1 MRGLQ
6 QRDVPLEAD
15 QQIHPPR
22 VGQRLGLEHEQR
34 RHVIPT
40 RQARSQLGDDRVR
53 RVEHVRRGDRRRMLE
68 HVYESI
74 NSQ

>member
-1 MRGLQ
+1 MQ

-34 RHVIPT
+34 RHVIRT
-40 RQARSQLGDDRVR
+40 RQARSQLGGDRVGGF
-53 RVEHVRRGDRRRMLE
+53 EHVDFGDRRRLLE
-68 HVYESI
+68 HVYEST